1 MATKLKGITVEIGG
15 DVKGLNK
22 AIQGTNKEIRNT
34 QTELQK
40 VERLLKLDPGN
51 TELLKQKQ
59 ELLSK
64 AVGETADK
72 LDALKAAKKKA
83 DDEMKSGT
91 EINHGKNQWGYK
103 HHIAKIR
110 EGCVHHG
117 TGNGRYS
124 GDRVCGRQGHG
135 QRGFRTGCGDAEN
148 RGYRRGGQRPQRR
161 I

>member
-72 LDALKAAKKKA
+72 LFAL
-83 DDEMKSGT
+83 
-91 EINHGKNQWGYK
+91 
-103 HHIAKIR
+103 
-110 EGCVHHG
+110 
-117 TGNGRYS
+117 
-124 GDRVCGRQGHG
+124 
-135 QRGFRTGCGDAEN
+135 
-148 RGYRRGGQRPQRR
+148 
-161 I
+161 

>member
-40 VERLLKLDPGN
+40 VERLLKLDPSN

-91 EINHGKNQWGYK
+91 EINQEQYRALQRE
-103 HHIAKIR
+103 IAS
-110 EGCVHHG
+110 
-117 TGNGRYS
+117 T
-124 GDRVCGRQGHG
+124 
-135 QRGFRTGCGDAEN
+135 EN
-148 RGYRRGGQRPQRR
+148 RL
-161 I
+161 